1 MSPDYT
7 ERAVTAIHELRKWE
21 QKKADLEKML
31 AAIRRKKK
39 AIRRRIAEIDSALDG
54 YPEERP
60 EVDGSTAFPAGR
72 Q

>member
-21 QKKADLEKML
+21 QKKADLEKIL

-39 AIRRRIAEIDSALDG
+39 RIRKQIAEIDSALDS
-54 YPEERP
+54 YPEERR
-60 EVDGSTAFPAGR
+60 DADASTAFPAGR

>member
-21 QKKADLEKML
+21 QKKADLEKIL

-39 AIRRRIAEIDSALDG
+39 RIRKEIAEIDSALDG
-54 YPEERP
+54 YPEDRP
-60 EVDGSTAFPAGR
+60 GVDSTTGFPAGR

>member
-21 QKKADLEKML
+21 QKKADLEKIL

-39 AIRRRIAEIDSALDG
+39 DIKKQIAEIDAALDS
-54 YPEERP
+54 YSEERP
-60 EVDGSTAFPAGR
+60 GVDGSTGFPAGR